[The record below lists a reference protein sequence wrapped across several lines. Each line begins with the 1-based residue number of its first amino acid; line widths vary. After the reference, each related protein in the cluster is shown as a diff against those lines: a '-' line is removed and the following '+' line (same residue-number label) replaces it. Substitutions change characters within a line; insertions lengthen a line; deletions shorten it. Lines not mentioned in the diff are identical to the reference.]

1 MFCSNC
7 GTPVDVA
14 AAAAAEGEMTDAMAQ
29 VEITRINRA
38 ADVKIAQ
45 INAGTVRELAD
56 VDQAAELA
64 RAEGEVDGMENVLDT
79 MAGDPPAE
87 NGPPIVVEQP
97 AEPAEPEPVAD
108 MLPPP
113 VEPTEP
119 TDTGDA
125 KASGF
130 W

>member
-97 AEPAEPEPVAD
+97 
-108 MLPPP
+108 

-130 W
+130 WGAYS